1 MLKITIILGRKAMI
15 KFILRKTVLKQFDKQ
30 TQDHILPFFIKKYTT
45 MWFCCFMLHFLIFI
59 APMLLLYLAVNG
71 KEFDSIYSIVLGIA
85 IATYGCILLVS
96 YGYFY
101 TEIINFCNY
110 TLADKLYNRL
120 YAQKGKAIS
129 KKDFKKIKSENKV
142 LYDSITSS
150 KCHGYC
156 YATCFNL
163 LRTLK
168 TGNIK
173 FMAVKLVNT
182 GNKTEEY
189 TMHVVYEKNG
199 WIFDTYNQR
208 QYPVEKSMELHDAI
222 VYKNFS
228 YEDIIFSSYDK
239 FIMLLSYDEFRD
251 KNYDELAKWCKE
263 HNCYQEWKKDE

>member
-1 MLKITIILGRKAMI
+1 MV
-15 KFILRKTVLKQFDKQ
+15 KFILRKTAFRQFDKK
-30 TQDHILPFFIKKYTT
+30 TQDHILPFLTKKYTT
-45 MWFCCFMLHFLIFI
+45 MWFCYFMFHFLVFI
-59 APMLLLYLAVNG
+59 APMLLLWFSVKG
-71 KEFDSIYSIVLGIA
+71 KEFDSIYNIVLGVA
-85 IATYGCILLVS
+85 IGIYGLILLTS
-96 YGYFY
+96 YGYFHS
-101 TEIINFCNY
+101 EIIDFCNY

-120 YAQKGKAIS
+120 YAQRGKAIS
-129 KKDFKKIKSENKV
+129 KEDFIKIKNENKE

-173 FMAVKLVNT
+173 FMAVKLVST
-182 GNKTEEY
+182 GNETKNY

-199 WIFDTYNQR
+199 WVFDTYNQR
-208 QYPVEKSMELHDAI
+208 QYPVEKDIALHNAI

-228 YEDIIFSSYDK
+228 YDDIIFSSYDK
-239 FIMLLSYDEFRD
+239 FIMLLSYGEFRD

-263 HNCYQEWKKDE
+263 HDCYQEWKKDE